1 MMSETITEMMSE
13 NAVLPK
19 AQEPGAPSAAAG
31 TVASTARRTVKS
43 SDLLAGRIE
52 VLIDH
57 NGAIY
62 SLRATSKGK
71 LILTK

>member
-1 MMSETITEMMSE
+1 MSETTTATMSE
-13 NAVLPK
+13 NSNPHNVQA
-19 AQEPGAPSAAAG
+19 AGAPPAAAD
-31 TVASTARRTVKS
+31 TVASSARRTVKS
-43 SDLLAGRIE
+43 SDLLAGCNE